1 LSGQGGRG
9 RGRSL
14 SWGSSDSRVAVPA
27 VMVTRGVRGRRPC
40 PAMPGAPRQHWNQ
53 GLCWGRVGR
62 GSVTLGGVVRRR
74 WTLFADQVVSQPAAM
89 SWIWG
94 LGSGLGQSLGQV
106 PGALVSVTGHFSNV
120 VREMMRGKE
129 AMGDFPDSG
138 RRESQSR
145 SCPLKI

>member
-1 LSGQGGRG
+1 
-9 RGRSL
+9 
-14 SWGSSDSRVAVPA
+14 
-27 VMVTRGVRGRRPC
+27 
-40 PAMPGAPRQHWNQ
+40 
-53 GLCWGRVGR
+53 
-62 GSVTLGGVVRRR
+62 VTLGGVVRRR

-89 SWIWG
+89 SSWIWG

-106 PGALVSVTGHFSNV
+106 SGALVSVTGHFSNV

-145 SCPLKI
+145 S